1 MKGLDNR
8 INIQH
13 NEDLDFLKGVGIC
26 MVVLGH
32 CITSALEANN
42 HILHIIKEII
52 YTFHMPIFFIVSGY
66 IQGLRP
72 YDIRRFKKF
81 GFSQTRK
88 YLLPYFVW
96 SLTLYL
102 FYYLLKTVNPGV
114 IPERLT
120 LNPIGVFRDIFLFKV
135 LTGNVL
141 WFVYILFIV
150 TVVSYLVHSFMSNKY
165 INLIFLLAVLIGGFL
180 ANNFISNQLFV
191 PKRFL
196 VVWIYYEIG
205 VFIARYFSNKEFRA
219 NLLLNC
225 VLVALYAIAFKF
237 YTISY
242 GFIGNSLKVLCAL
255 TAVFVLYSLSKYKN
269 NVVYRILNYLGK
281 RTAAIYY
288 MHNPYI
294 VLISVTAMTGYTN
307 LNFVP
312 AIVIAFSLGILVPLI
327 LQELLF
333 NKVGLLKGVFFGD
346 KVWAKQIN

>member
-66 IQGLRP
+66 IQGLRH

-294 VLISVTAMTGYTN
+294 VLISVTAMTGYAN

>member
-8 INIQH
+8 LNIQH

-42 HILHIIKEII
+42 YILHTIKEII

-66 IQGLRP
+66 IQGLRT
-72 YDIRRFKKF
+72 YDIRRFNKF
-81 GFSQTRK
+81 GLSQARK

-102 FYYLLKTVNPGV
+102 FYYLLETVKSNV
-114 IPERLT
+114 IPEKLT
-120 LNPIGVFRDIFLFKV
+120 LNPIGVFRDIFLFRV

-141 WFVYILFIV
+141 WFVYILFLV

-165 INLIFLLAVLIGGFL
+165 VNLIFLLVVLIGGFL
-180 ANNFISNQLFV
+180 ANNFMDNQLFV

-196 VVWIYYEIG
+196 VVWIYFEIG
-205 VFIARYFSNKEFRA
+205 VFIARYIRNIEFRA
-219 NLLLNC
+219 NLFLNC
-225 VLVALYAIAFKF
+225 VLIVLYAIAFKF
-237 YTISY
+237 YTVSY
-242 GFIGNSLKVLCAL
+242 GFMGNGLKVFCAL

-294 VLISVTAMTGYTN
+294 VLISVTAMTGYAN
-307 LNFVP
+307 LYFVP
-312 AIVIAFSLGILVPLI
+312 AIVIAFFLGIFIPLI

-333 NKVGLLKGVFFGD
+333 NKVSLLKGVFFGD
-346 KVWAKQIN
+346 RVWAK